1 MSCCGGQAQKQGQ
14 GRRVASPEV
23 VSSGRGHSGRRG
35 QPPAGDLCKAGRGHL
50 PRTEKGFA
58 HQRSSPV
65 VKGGRRGVNS
75 ITRPV
80 TRLGLCRRRGWGH
93 RAESQRHHG
102 PGAQNREGGRWAAGR
117 ARVGPRR
124 HAAGCHRKRC
134 HKRSGTGRVWG
145 RAVCA
150 AVRLAL
156 ARNQTGGTQGWVF
169 PELAFPS
176 CLGNS
181 PSTLKVSGPAPMDAQ
196 QTDEGKWS
204 WACGWVGGW

>member
-1 MSCCGGQAQKQGQ
+1 MGSGSTLTDGVLLVCGPSCPKLAGSPKCFRALRDLPEPETRACAGACCGGQAQKQGQ

-23 VSSGRGHSGRRG
+23 VSSGRCHSGRRG

-117 ARVGPRR
+117 ARVGSRR

-134 HKRSGTGRVWG
+134 HKRSGKERVWG

-156 ARNQTGGTQGWVF
+156 A
-169 PELAFPS
+169 
-176 CLGNS
+176 
-181 PSTLKVSGPAPMDAQ
+181 
-196 QTDEGKWS
+196 
-204 WACGWVGGW
+204 